1 MDYCCCDMGVSVGSA
16 ERDERSELTSLVSLF
31 LMLRLLIFGRTVSI
45 ITIISMVV
53 MLNFSTMWEGFGS
66 ESVFSIMY
74 LN

>member
-1 MDYCCCDMGVSVGSA
+1 MDYCCWDRGVSVGSA
-16 ERDERSELTSLVSLF
+16 VRDERSKLTSLVSLF

-45 ITIISMVV
+45 ITIISMVE
-53 MLNFSTMWEGFGS
+53 MLNVSTMREGFGS